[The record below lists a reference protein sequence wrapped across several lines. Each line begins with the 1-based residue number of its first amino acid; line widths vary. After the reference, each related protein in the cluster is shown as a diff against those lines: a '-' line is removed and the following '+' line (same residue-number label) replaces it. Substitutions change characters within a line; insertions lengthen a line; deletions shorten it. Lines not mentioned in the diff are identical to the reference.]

1 MAEDLNDLKTADPA
15 SIVAA
20 FVHAWE
26 RNDTEEI
33 VELFSEDAVWYDGYP
48 ANKFETRAEIRAQ
61 LDRYSRHLSDIS
73 IEVLHQATEGD
84 VVFQERVDHGL
95 RDGKPFSVAAV
106 CVFRVRDGK
115 ITENRDY
122 WNPGAYRRKTDQ
134 TS

>member
-1 MAEDLNDLKTADPA
+1 MADDPQAPKTADPA

-20 FVHAWE
+20 FVRAWE

-33 VELFSEDAVWYDGYP
+33 VQLFSEDAVWYDAYP
-48 ANKFETRAEIRAQ
+48 ANKFETRKEIRSQ
-61 LDRYSRHLSDIS
+61 LERYSRHLSDIS

-122 WNPGAYRRKTDQ
+122 WNPGAYRRPTDQ